1 MTCNI
6 KIITHLTEK
15 TVEVVN
21 MNGTLINSSFT
32 NKCIYV
38 PYDSYIVYMS
48 NPIKITS
55 FSYILSLLDNVFYQ
69 FFLFALLSVIF
80 IVFIIFIQVIKKRG
94 LNK

>member
-15 TVEVVN
+15 TVKIVD
-21 MNGTLINSSFT
+21 MNGTLVNDSFS
-32 NKCIYV
+32 NKCINI

-55 FSYILSLLDNVFYQ
+55 FTSILTLLDNIFFQ
-69 FFLFALLSVIF
+69 FFLFALLSIIF
-80 IVFIIFIQVIKKRG
+80 IVFIIFVQQIKKRG
-94 LNK
+94 LSK

>member
-15 TVEVVN
+15 SVSIVN
-21 MNGTLINSSFT
+21 MNGTLINDTYS
-32 NKCIYV
+32 NKCITV

-55 FSYILSLLDNVFYQ
+55 FTYVLNLLENVFVQ
-69 FFLFALLSVIF
+69 FFLFALLSVIIIAFLTF
-80 IVFIIFIQVIKKRG
+80 IYVIKKRG
-94 LNK
+94 ISK